1 MKEKEIENQTINK
14 CELRLIELFSQ
25 NKEISSF
32 ELLKQFSEWANQ
44 KRLDNMPVYGA
55 NSFTEGMNLDFIDG
69 SKNF

>member
-32 ELLKQFSEWANQ
+32 ELLKQFSAWANQ
-44 KRLDNMPVYGA
+44 KRLDNIPLDGA
-55 NSFTEGMNLDFIDG
+55 HSFTEGMNLDFIDA
-69 SKNF
+69 SKY